1 MILPDK
7 YIPLERSLLGIG
19 GEVLRKL
26 DNPQT
31 VTALWELMRDETEV
45 GSYEH
50 YVLALDLLYTIGAIG
65 LDKGLIARSSSQ

>member
-19 GEVLRKL
+19 GEMLQRLLTPK
-26 DNPQT
+26 T
-31 VTALWELMRDETEV
+31 VTALWDQMRDETEV

-50 YVLALDLLYTIGAIG
+50 YILALDLLYALGAIC
-65 LDKGLIARSSSQ
+65 LDKGLVSRSSCL